1 MARQRQDEILDLLQK
16 RGQCSIAELDALAT
30 DKAPPAETATA
41 IAADVRLLLADENVA
56 LH

>member
-41 IAADVRLLLADENVA
+41 AADVRLLLADENVA